1 MDIKEILKEKIKN
14 AKTDL
19 DALVEGKTLSQ
30 VKASRMVARLMGE
43 TEAYNDS
50 LTAIEQSQKP
60 MKVFGYGTCPSCGYH
75 IRIPNIASTW
85 GLCPNYCPHC
95 GQHLDWGE
103 GEKK

>member
-1 MDIKEILKEKIKN
+1 MDIKKIIEEKAKN
-14 AKTDL
+14 AKAEL
-19 DALVEGKTLSQ
+19 DALVDGKTLRQ

-60 MKVFGYGTCPSCGYH
+60 MKVTQWTKGYITEPICPRCGKPTS
-75 IRIPNIASTW
+75 ISKFCRE
-85 GLCPNYCPHC
+85 C
-95 GQHLDWGE
+95 GQPLDLGE